1 MRSFN
6 KKLYTFTSKHV
17 KDILAYAVPD
27 RPRYSK
33 DEHLKLLLTAS
44 LVNGFASTVKAV
56 VLEIN

>member
-1 MRSFN
+1 MIRFE

-33 DEHLKLLLTAS
+33 DEHLKLLLTAG
-44 LVNGFASTVKAV
+44 L
-56 VLEIN
+56 